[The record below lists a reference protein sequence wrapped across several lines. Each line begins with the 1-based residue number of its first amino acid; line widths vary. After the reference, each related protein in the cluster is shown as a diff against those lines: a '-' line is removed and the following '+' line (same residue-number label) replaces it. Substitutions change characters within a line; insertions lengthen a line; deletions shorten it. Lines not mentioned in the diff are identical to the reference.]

1 MLLVLWIPK
10 RMSNGFQGSGRSDSA
25 LYAVSWLLK
34 YFNLLVISK
43 LIYTTAA
50 QILLLQYCLKQGD
63 NFFSHSV
70 QRYLYL
76 HSQFINQKRLQFSTV
91 KKTHN
96 CHHANSWTIFVIIW
110 KLTIIIWTQ
119 IGDDMANTIAIRTS
133 VCWLLI
139 FIYGNIPFAMHYFYL
154 IRNHNVQC

>member
-96 CHHANSWTIFVIIW
+96 CHHANSWTIF
-110 KLTIIIWTQ
+110 
-119 IGDDMANTIAIRTS
+119 ANFRPPNKHMKT
-133 VCWLLI
+133 
-139 FIYGNIPFAMHYFYL
+139 N
-154 IRNHNVQC
+154 NHNMDSNWRRHGKHDCNTNLSVLAFDIYIR